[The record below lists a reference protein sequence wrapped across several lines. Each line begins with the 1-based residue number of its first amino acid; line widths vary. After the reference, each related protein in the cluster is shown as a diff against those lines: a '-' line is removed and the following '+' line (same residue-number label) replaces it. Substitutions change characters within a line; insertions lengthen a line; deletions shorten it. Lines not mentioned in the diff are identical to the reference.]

1 MNQVVTA
8 NVGRETP
15 LAFELDFFFFFLT
28 FRLDLEHQFF
38 LGLELA
44 GLWTDTT
51 PSALLFLGLLTQS
64 SVTLLAIL
72 VLQLVS
78 CRFGDFSAFIIR

>member
-15 LAFELDFFFFFLT
+15 LAFELDFFFFA
-28 FRLDLEHQFF
+28 FRLDLKHQFL

-44 GLWTDTT
+44 GLWADTT
-51 PSALLFLGLLTQS
+51 PSAFLFLGLLTQTAL
-64 SVTLLAIL
+64 TLSDIP
-72 VLQLVS
+72 VFQLVS
-78 CRFGDFSAFIIR
+78 CGFGDFSAFIIR

>member
-15 LAFELDFFFFFLT
+15 LAFELDFFFFFA
-28 FRLDLEHQFF
+28 FRLDLKHQFL

-44 GLWTDTT
+44 GLWADIT
-51 PSALLFLGLLTQS
+51 PSAFLFLGLLTQTAL
-64 SVTLLAIL
+64 TLSDIP
-72 VLQLVS
+72 VFQLVS
-78 CRFGDFSAFIIR
+78 CGFGDFSAFIIR

>member
-15 LAFELDFFFFFLT
+15 LAFELDFFFFFFT

-51 PSALLFLGLLTQS
+51 PSALLLGLLTQS
-64 SVTLLAIL
+64 EVTLLAIL